1 MNETHA
7 RVRATHVL
15 ASALGAFVLSIAAQP
30 TVAAEAAQASPVQA
44 AGAATPASQAPA
56 GAAPAAAA
64 TATAAPAA
72 TAGGPSVVDAASTPT
87 GALVLPPLRFN
98 GSVAGDELYTRL
110 KQDARYAKLD
120 RELVGSPIELR
131 VSQASE
137 STAGGKAAGFAS
149 AILAGGTL
157 GLLPVVTND
166 DLVITYAYTVN
177 GTEVASWS
185 YRKNFTRSQNIYA
198 EDKSYGLGAE
208 ALAWVK
214 TTADQFLA
222 DSRTDTK
229 LAELVREYEF
239 YFGPVKK

>member
-1 MNETHA
+1 MNDMHA
-7 RVRATHVL
+7 RVRGTH
-15 ASALGAFVLSIAAQP
+15 AL
-30 TVAAEAAQASPVQA
+30 
-44 AGAATPASQAPA
+44 AGAALALTL
-56 GAAPAAAA
+56 AAPGFASAAETATVTETA
-64 TATAAPAA
+64 TVMETATAA
-72 TAGGPSVVDAASTPT
+72 GPSVADTASVAA
-87 GALVLPPLRFN
+87 GAILLPPLRFN
-98 GSVAGDELYTRL
+98 GSVAGDELYARL
-110 KQDARYAKLD
+110 KQEPRYMKLD

-131 VSQASE
+131 VTQASE
-137 STAGGKAAGFAS
+137 ATAGGKAAGLAS
-149 AILAGGTL
+149 AIFAGSTL
-157 GLLPVVTND
+157 GLLPVVTNA

-222 DSRTDTK
+222 DSRTDLK

-239 YFGPVKK
+239 YFGAVRK